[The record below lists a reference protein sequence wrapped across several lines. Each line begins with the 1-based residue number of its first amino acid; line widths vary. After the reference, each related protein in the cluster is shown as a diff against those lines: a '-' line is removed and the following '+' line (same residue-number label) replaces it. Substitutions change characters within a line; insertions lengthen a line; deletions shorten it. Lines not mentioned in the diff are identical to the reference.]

1 MRTNESPKMNPMT
14 RRTFLSFLLAS
25 AAASACDPFPP
36 ASRFDFAEADAR
48 SKLAELEAE
57 SGGRLGVAALLSSG
71 GYSLSHRAS
80 ESFPMCSTFKL
91 MLTAA
96 VLRRS
101 MDEPDFLGRHVGYTK
116 ADLLSYAPI
125 TSKHVAQG
133 GMSVEALC
141 DAAMRYSDNTAANLL
156 LSLLGGPAAVTAYAR
171 SIGDGSFRLDRW
183 EPELNTAIPGDQR
196 DTTTPMTMARSL
208 RHLALGDALAP
219 AQRGMLMGWL
229 EGNTTGAGKIRAGV
243 PEGWRVG
250 DKTGSGDY
258 GTTNDVAVLLPPSGV
273 PILLAVYL
281 TQPEKDAKYRTDVLA
296 SAARIAIQA
305 FS

>member
-1 MRTNESPKMNPMT
+1 MQSNRPLT
-14 RRTFLSFLLAS
+14 RRTFLSFLLAA

-36 ASRFDFAEADAR
+36 ASRFDSAVADAR
-48 SKLAELEAE
+48 SKLAELEAA
-57 SGGRLGVAALLSSG
+57 SGGRLGVSALRSRDG
-71 GYSLSHRAS
+71 FSLSHRAG
-80 ESFPMCSTFKL
+80 ERFPMCSTFKL

-101 MDEPDFLGRHVGYTK
+101 MDEPDILGRHVGYTK

-141 DAAMRYSDNTAANLL
+141 DATMRYSDNTAANLL
-156 LSLLGGPAAVTAYAR
+156 LSLLGGPADVTAFAR
-171 SIGDGSFRLDRW
+171 SIGDDAFRLDRW
-183 EPELNTAIPGDQR
+183 EPELNSAIPGDPR
-196 DTTTPMTMARSL
+196 DTTTPAAMARSL
-208 RHLALGDALAP
+208 KRLALGDALAP
-219 AQRGMLMGWL
+219 PQRDMLLRWM

-243 PEGWRVG
+243 PDGWRVC

-258 GTTNDVAVLLPPSGV
+258 GTTNDVAVLLPPSGAPV
-273 PILLAVYL
+273 ILAVYL
-281 TQPEKDAKYRTDVLA
+281 TQPVQDAKYRIDVLA
-296 SAARIAIQA
+296 SAARIVVQA